1 MSFPGDAKQR
11 WAVSESAW
19 SVPARPTGRASIR
32 IAPQLRGRP
41 VALGEA
47 RARGRGHAAS
57 FSSFVQESERQRTK
71 APLTLTSG
79 GTWSFSVLPAPQLL
93 PALLP
98 SRLRGHRGL
107 YSSRFIALERGSV
120 SPTKRGFC
128 RGMFQCLLNQSL
140 SRKNLRWLLRLL
152 SEESSAFHPSWP
164 QNKAG
169 FSVRWQVAAL
179 GSPVWKASVCIF
191 LCHQKDL
198 LLKAKKKKSRLL
210 WTKEREKVT
219 KFVTEFT
226 EARGEIQTS
235 EER

>member
-1 MSFPGDAKQR
+1 M
-11 WAVSESAW
+11 
-19 SVPARPTGRASIR
+19 PARPMGRASIR

-98 SRLRGHRGL
+98 SRLRGHRRL

-140 SRKNLRWLLRLL
+140 SRKT
-152 SEESSAFHPSWP
+152 SPMPPASSI
-164 QNKAG
+164 
-169 FSVRWQVAAL
+169 RREL
-179 GSPVWKASVCIF
+179 GSLPQLAAEQCWLFC
-191 LCHQKDL
+191 
-198 LLKAKKKKSRLL
+198 
-210 WTKEREKVT
+210 
-219 KFVTEFT
+219 
-226 EARGEIQTS
+226 
-235 EER
+235 